1 MQNQSQLK
9 VQLVILLKYWSNVD
23 LSFGRH
29 SQKLCEECKAILHGT
44 FKDQMSHFIQNHY
57 QLLRC
62 AKQKMKRNI
71 RAKTLRVENAVFL
84 QLIVVR

>member
-1 MQNQSQLK
+1 MLQNQSQLK
-9 VQLVILLKYWSNVD
+9 VRISNIGERLNVD